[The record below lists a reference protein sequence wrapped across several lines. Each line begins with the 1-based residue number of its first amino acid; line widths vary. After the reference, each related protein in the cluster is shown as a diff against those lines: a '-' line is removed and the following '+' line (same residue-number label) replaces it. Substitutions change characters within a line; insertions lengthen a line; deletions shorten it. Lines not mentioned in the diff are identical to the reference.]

1 MKNPEFVRGHRGF
14 TLIELLVVLAVA
26 MVLMLISIPSMFTA
40 MHQGKLR
47 GIAQETAVLMRQA
60 RLDAVKLSAQSV
72 VRIVL
77 PAGDQLGRVEAFS
90 DRNRDSMLTAG
101 EPILGRLE
109 LPGGIKFLEAPD
121 IEGKASVDGFSG
133 DPEDATKPNI
143 AVFDSSG
150 AVSNAGAFRFADT
163 YENYLEVRVVTAAT
177 GRIEVLKARQDG
189 SAWTYYASGDGGEAW
204 KWN

>member
-1 MKNPEFVRGHRGF
+1 MKNQELVRGHRGF

-72 VRIVL
+72 VRVVL
-77 PAGDQLGRVEAFS
+77 PAGDAPGHVEAFS
-90 DRNRDSMLTAG
+90 DRNRDGMLTAG
-101 EPILGRLE
+101 EPILGRLY
-109 LPGGIKFLEAPD
+109 LPTGIKFLAPPD
-121 IEGKASVDGFSG
+121 VEGSSSIEGFTV
-133 DPEDATKPNI
+133 DPEDVSNPRI
-143 AVFDSSG
+143 AIFDSSG
-150 AVSNAGAFRFADT
+150 AVAAVGAFRFADT
-163 YENYLEVRVVTAAT
+163 YENYLEVRVEPAAT
-177 GRIEVLKARQDG
+177 ARIEVRKAREEG
-189 SAWTYYASGDGGEAW
+189 SVWKWYASGDGEEAW